1 MSIIQ
6 PIHLYSICIATY
18 SSVKTHGYT
27 FHGYTFFVEH
37 VYPAPVFIADS
48 PFDIRL
54 II

>member
-18 SSVKTHGYT
+18 SSVKT
-27 FHGYTFFVEH
+27 HGYTFFVEH